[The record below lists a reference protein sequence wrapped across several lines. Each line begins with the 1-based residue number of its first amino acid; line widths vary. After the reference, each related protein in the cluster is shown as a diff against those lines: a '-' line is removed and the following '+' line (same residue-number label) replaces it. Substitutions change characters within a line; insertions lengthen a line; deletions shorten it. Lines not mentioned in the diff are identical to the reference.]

1 MAAIGRTTEW
11 HEGHAKYEAAR
22 KYRAN
27 EKKIEVEIVN
37 ANVDLKAMR
46 NARLRELYTRENEQ

>member
-22 KYRAN
+22 KYRAT
-27 EKKIEVEIVN
+27 EKKIEDEIVN
-37 ANVDLKAMR
+37 ANVDLKTMR
-46 NARLRELYTRENEQ
+46 NARLKELYTRENE